1 MVSSGL
7 AFGYLYALILY
18 IVIPVAW
25 ILLIFYSLSKL
36 RKQSL
41 NSTAKAVWVLIIVAI
56 PIIGAIVYLAFKPQ
70 E

>member
-7 AFGYLYALILY
+7 IFASLATLILY

-25 ILLIFYSLSKL
+25 ILLIVYSLNKL
-36 RKQSL
+36 RRQSL